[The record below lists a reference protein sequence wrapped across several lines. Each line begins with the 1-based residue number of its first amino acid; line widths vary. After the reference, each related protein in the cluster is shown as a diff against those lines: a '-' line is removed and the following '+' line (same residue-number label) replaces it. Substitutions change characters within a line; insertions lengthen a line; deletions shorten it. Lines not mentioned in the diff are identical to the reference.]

1 MSKLCIENLTV
12 TFETDRGSV
21 NAVDDV
27 SFSLQKGEILGIAGE
42 SGSGKSTIAS
52 SILGLVHPVSGRI
65 LFDNRNLL
73 SLSEKEMDEI
83 RGCHISLIGQDPSS
97 SLNPFRRIAPQITDV
112 LRAHRK
118 MKKSEAEEKA
128 IEMLSRAGMQV
139 PEKVMKAYPH
149 QLSGG
154 MKQRVMIAMALSQ
167 GAEIL
172 IADEPTSSL
181 DVTIQAQI
189 ITLLK
194 KLNKEFGTSIIF
206 ISHNLEVLET
216 LADRIIIMYSGRIA
230 EIANT
235 EALFS
240 TPLHPYTEALL
251 AASPKP
257 FKIPKPISGIM
268 ERNKGDVKG
277 CLFSARCPRKT
288 EKCILEKPPLAKLG
302 ERYLACWEAKDE

>member
-12 TFETDRGSV
+12 TVETNSGSV

-52 SILGLVHPVSGRI
+52 SILGLVHPSSGRI

-139 PEKVMKAYPH
+139 PEKVS
-149 QLSGG
+149 SGG
-154 MKQRVMIAMALSQ
+154 TMLEAVPAWMLPMEK
-167 GAEIL
+167 
-172 IADEPTSSL
+172 
-181 DVTIQAQI
+181 VT
-189 ITLLK
+189 
-194 KLNKEFGTSIIF
+194 G
-206 ISHNLEVLET
+206 
-216 LADRIIIMYSGRIA
+216 
-230 EIANT
+230 
-235 EALFS
+235 
-240 TPLHPYTEALL
+240 
-251 AASPKP
+251 
-257 FKIPKPISGIM
+257 
-268 ERNKGDVKG
+268 
-277 CLFSARCPRKT
+277 
-288 EKCILEKPPLAKLG
+288 
-302 ERYLACWEAKDE
+302 